1 MTGIRRAWETT
12 VFALAIL
19 AGAIICAMAVLI
31 PVDVVLR
38 ACCGSAIFG
47 LTDLSEHGLAAAT
60 FLAAPWVL
68 AKNAHVSV
76 DIALIALPPKQ
87 RRRLDTVVNILG
99 AAVCAIFMWYSAV
112 ALLTALQRG
121 SMVRGI
127 IVVPEW
133 LTFTAPTL
141 SLALL
146 AAGFLLRT
154 GVEKPVSDAQ
164 GL

>member
-1 MTGIRRAWETT
+1 MVWPQRHSWPPRGCW
-12 VFALAIL
+12 
-19 AGAIICAMAVLI
+19 
-31 PVDVVLR
+31 P
-38 ACCGSAIFG
+38 
-47 LTDLSEHGLAAAT
+47 
-60 FLAAPWVL
+60 
-68 AKNAHVSV
+68 KNAHVSV

>member
-1 MTGIRRAWETT
+1 VTGLRRAWERI
-12 VFALAIL
+12 VFVLAAL
-19 AGAIICAMAVLI
+19 AGAIICAMALLI

-38 ACCGSAIFG
+38 ACCGNAIFG

-68 AKNAHVSV
+68 SKNAHVSV
-76 DIALIALPPKQ
+76 DIALMALSQ
-87 RRRLDTVVNILG
+87 ANRRRLDTVVNLLG
-99 AAVCAIFMWYSAV
+99 AAICAIFMWYSAV
-112 ALLTALQRG
+112 AMLTALQRG

-133 LTFTAPTL
+133 ITFAAPTL

-146 AAGFLLRT
+146 AIGFLLRL
-154 GVEKPVSDAQ
+154 GVEKQDSATQ
-164 GL
+164 GF